1 MGFLKNIFG
10 GDGAPSERQ
19 IRRALKQATQVHGDP
34 TTRVAA
40 MERLA
45 AWKTPGAVT
54 ALLRRFTVQVPQA
67 SMDQEE
73 KQYTVRLMVENG
85 RVAIQPILHYIRT
98 ESEVTYPVQALR
110 EILPAGEFTSAIQ
123 AILDGMI
130 KCYSRWSEA
139 KVVLIEHLPDE
150 SFAQLQETVIRF
162 LNDDD
167 DDVCIAAIDYLA
179 RNGDDAVREGMLE
192 LFLDADARPRV
203 RGRILG
209 HFCERDWPVKGYR
222 KRVEEVIS
230 EPYYLTSK
238 GTVRRRDGSN
248 ESIRQIRDVHQCF
261 PISEP
266 IPIRSRLAEIV
277 ERGGRAGF
285 SSLQSCHNYKNILGA
300 TIWRNCG
307 KSVLFR

>member
-1 MGFLKNIFG
+1 MGLLKSIFG

-45 AWKTPGAVT
+45 AWKTPGAVA

-73 KQYTVRLMVENG
+73 KQYTVRLIVQNG
-85 RVAIQPILHYIRT
+85 RGAVEPILHYLRT
-98 ESEVTYPVQALR
+98 EPEVTYPVQALR
-110 EILPAGEFTSAIQ
+110 EILPAEEFTSVIQ
-123 AILDGMI
+123 EILDGMI
-130 KCYSRWSEA
+130 QSYTRWPEA

-150 SFAQLQETVIRF
+150 SFGRLQETVTRF

-179 RNGDDAVREGMLE
+179 RNGDEAVREGMLT
-192 LFLDADARPRV
+192 LFLSADARPRV

-209 HFCERDWPVKGYR
+209 HFCERDWPVKGFR

-238 GTVRRRDGSN
+238 GTVRRRDGR
-248 ESIRQIRDVHQCF
+248 ES
-261 PISEP
+261 
-266 IPIRSRLAEIV
+266 
-277 ERGGRAGF
+277 
-285 SSLQSCHNYKNILGA
+285 
-300 TIWRNCG
+300 
-307 KSVLFR
+307 